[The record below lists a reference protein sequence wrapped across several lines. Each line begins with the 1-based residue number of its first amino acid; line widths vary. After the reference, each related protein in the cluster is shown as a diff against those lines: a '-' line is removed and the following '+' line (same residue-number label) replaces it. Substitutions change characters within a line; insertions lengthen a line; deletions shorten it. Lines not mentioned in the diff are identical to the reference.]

1 MRTFITSVLLA
12 GLLASCIQNSST
24 KLAGEKT
31 RKEVVS
37 SVEGYLKNKLKD
49 PHISVDSDGM
59 ISVSDVESGFG
70 FNPSKIILGEI
81 DENAGTDAIV
91 PMYVFRGRSFMG
103 FEHLILLHSGET
115 FVVVKTMNNILNVIE
130 IKDRKIIAEVS
141 TVSPDSPGFGC
152 DQCREVVQ
160 YRYRDGDL
168 ERVE

>member
-1 MRTFITSVLLA
+1 MRTFITFIVIT
-12 GLLASCIQNSST
+12 GLLAACTQSSST
-24 KLAGEKT
+24 RQGGKITE
-31 RKEVVS
+31 EVVS

-103 FEHLILLHSGET
+103 FEHLILIHSGET